1 MNQAITSQAL
11 SFCPVIPAADEPEGQ
26 IRDAEGNVWIQIK
39 ADHASDVSLII
50 YEQKFP
56 FIKEE
61 GIWKLKYPGKDG
73 ITLVQ
78 LQIDGMNVLTPYLP
92 ICYGYSRSYNYVSIE
107 TEEEFYYLKNVPH
120 GTVRQ
125 EYFYSDI
132 TGEWERCFVYTPVEY
147 EECPEK
153 RYPVLYLQHGHG
165 ENETGWIEEGKV
177 HFIMDNLIQAKE
189 AKPFIIVMNNGMVQT
204 KNAEG
209 KRIVDH
215 TIFPEYLIKDVIPY
229 IEKKYRTIKNKD
241 SRAMAGLSMGSI
253 QTSITAFEY
262 PEYFSYIGLFS
273 GFLRDF
279 IQGDKIMD
287 MVQRG
292 KASDKHLRILD
303 SKETFKNNLKI
314 FFRAM
319 GENDIFIQ
327 KFLEEDEL
335 LSKKDISCIRII
347 YEGGMT
353 GMYGDVVFEILRN
366 CYSEKW
372 IVM

>member
-92 ICYGYSRSYNYVSIE
+92 ICYGYSRPYNYVSIE

-132 TGEWERCFVYTPVEY
+132 TGEWERCFVYTPVNMRSVR
-147 EECPEK
+147 K
-153 RYPVLYLQHGHG
+153 RD
-165 ENETGWIEEGKV
+165 IR
-177 HFIMDNLIQAKE
+177 FCIC
-189 AKPFIIVMNNGMVQT
+189 
-204 KNAEG
+204 
-209 KRIVDH
+209 
-215 TIFPEYLIKDVIPY
+215 
-229 IEKKYRTIKNKD
+229 
-241 SRAMAGLSMGSI
+241 S
-253 QTSITAFEY
+253 
-262 PEYFSYIGLFS
+262 
-273 GFLRDF
+273 
-279 IQGDKIMD
+279 MD
-287 MVQRG
+287 MEKMKPDG
-292 KASDKHLRILD
+292 
-303 SKETFKNNLKI
+303 
-314 FFRAM
+314 
-319 GENDIFIQ
+319 
-327 KFLEEDEL
+327 
-335 LSKKDISCIRII
+335 SKKEKSISLWII
-347 YEGGMT
+347 
-353 GMYGDVVFEILRN
+353 
-366 CYSEKW
+366 
-372 IVM
+372 

>member
-11 SFCPVIPAADEPEGQ
+11 SFCPVIPASDEPEGQ

-61 GIWKLKYPGKDG
+61 GIWKLKYPGKDV

-92 ICYGYSRSYNYVSIE
+92 ICYGYSRPYNYVSIE

-347 YEGGMT
+347 YEGGH
-353 GMYGDVVFEILRN
+353 DWNVWRRCIRDFAKLLF
-366 CYSEKW
+366 
-372 IVM
+372 

>member
-92 ICYGYSRSYNYVSIE
+92 ICYGYSRPYNYVSIE

-132 TGEWERCFVYTPVEY
+132 TGEWERCFVYTPAEY

-303 SKETFKNNLKI
+303 SKETFKNNLNI

-347 YEGGMT
+347 YEGGH
-353 GMYGDVVFEILRN
+353 DWNVWRRCIRDFAKLLF
-366 CYSEKW
+366 
-372 IVM
+372 

>member
-11 SFCPVIPAADEPEGQ
+11 SFCPVIPAAGEPEGQ

-92 ICYGYSRSYNYVSIE
+92 ICYGYSRPYNYVSIE

-132 TGEWERCFVYTPVEY
+132 TGEWERCFVYTPAEY

-177 HFIMDNLIQAKE
+177 HFIMDNLVQAKE
-189 AKPFIIVMNNGMVQT
+189 ARPFIIVMNNGMVQT

-303 SKETFKNNLKI
+303 SKETFKNNFKI

-347 YEGGMT
+347 YEGGH
-353 GMYGDVVFEILRN
+353 DWNVWRRCIRDFAKLLF
-366 CYSEKW
+366 
-372 IVM
+372 

>member
-11 SFCPVIPAADEPEGQ
+11 SFCPVISAADEPEGQ

-39 ADHASDVSLII
+39 ADYASDVSLII

-61 GIWKLKYPGKDG
+61 GIWKLKYTGKDG

-92 ICYGYSRSYNYVSIE
+92 ICYGYSRPYNYVSIE

-125 EYFYSDI
+125 EYFHSDI

-347 YEGGMT
+347 YEGGH
-353 GMYGDVVFEILRN
+353 DWNVWRRCIRDFAKLLF
-366 CYSEKW
+366 
-372 IVM
+372 

>member
-11 SFCPVIPAADEPEGQ
+11 SFCPVIPAAGEPEGQ

-92 ICYGYSRSYNYVSIE
+92 ICYGYSRPYNYVSIE

-132 TGEWERCFVYTPVEY
+132 TGEWEAVLFIHRRNMRSVRKRDIRFCI
-147 EECPEK
+147 CSMDMEK
-153 RYPVLYLQHGHG
+153 MNRMDRRR
-165 ENETGWIEEGKV
+165 KV

-189 AKPFIIVMNNGMVQT
+189 AKPFIIDVKYGMVQT

-303 SKETFKNNLKI
+303 SKETFKNNFKI

-347 YEGGMT
+347 YEGGH
-353 GMYGDVVFEILRN
+353 DWNVWRRCIRDFAKLLF
-366 CYSEKW
+366 
-372 IVM
+372 

>member
-50 YEQKFP
+50 YEQKFS

-92 ICYGYSRSYNYVSIE
+92 ICYGYSRPYNYVSIE

-132 TGEWERCFVYTPVEY
+132 TGEWERCFVYIPVEY

-347 YEGGMT
+347 YEGGH
-353 GMYGDVVFEILRN
+353 DWNVWRRCIRDFAKLLF
-366 CYSEKW
+366 
-372 IVM
+372 

>member
-1 MNQAITSQAL
+1 
-11 SFCPVIPAADEPEGQ
+11 
-26 IRDAEGNVWIQIK
+26 
-39 ADHASDVSLII
+39 
-50 YEQKFP
+50 
-56 FIKEE
+56 
-61 GIWKLKYPGKDG
+61 
-73 ITLVQ
+73 
-78 LQIDGMNVLTPYLP
+78 
-92 ICYGYSRSYNYVSIE
+92 
-107 TEEEFYYLKNVPH
+107 
-120 GTVRQ
+120 
-125 EYFYSDI
+125 
-132 TGEWERCFVYTPVEY
+132 
-147 EECPEK
+147 
-153 RYPVLYLQHGHG
+153 
-165 ENETGWIEEGKV
+165 
-177 HFIMDNLIQAKE
+177 MDNLIQAKE

-292 KASDKHLRILD
+292 KVSDKHLRILD

-347 YEGGMT
+347 YEGGHNWNVWRRCIR
-353 GMYGDVVFEILRN
+353 DFAKLLF
-366 CYSEKW
+366 
-372 IVM
+372 